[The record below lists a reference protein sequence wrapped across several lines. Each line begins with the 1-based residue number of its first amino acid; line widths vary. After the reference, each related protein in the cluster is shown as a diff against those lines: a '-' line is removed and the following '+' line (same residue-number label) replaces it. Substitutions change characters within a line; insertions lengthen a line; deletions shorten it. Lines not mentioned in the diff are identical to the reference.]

1 MRKRA
6 GILRAFISSSA
17 AIASAGAL
25 GLCAASEVKAQLPT
39 TTVEADQGS
48 PARARYEALRA
59 YREGRYAD
67 ALTAAATLPN
77 DPDVLLLRGRAA
89 EATGD
94 YPSALSAFAA
104 AATRHPGS
112 EAAFELGRLQLTLGR
127 QAEGRRSLEAVLIAG
142 SRGDM
147 GEVIGRAA
155 RAAQLLGRYEQ
166 ANSLFRDATAL
177 AGDNP
182 ELQTAWGD
190 LFLEKQNLPDA
201 VKSYRAALVG
211 DRRNPGAL
219 VGLARALSQG
229 NGQAA
234 RDLIAR
240 ALTVNPNYLPAHLA
254 LADLALDEDRRDEA
268 AGAVKSALSVNPSSL
283 DALSF
288 QAALAYLNDRTTD
301 FDASVARVLALNP
314 HFGDVYR
321 VTAAQAARHY
331 RFEAAVALNRKAL
344 AIEPGNVRAAADLGT
359 DLLRTGDEAAA
370 RSLLDRVFKA
380 DPYDVV
386 SYNLLGL
393 LDSLESF
400 QTSQS
405 ELVTLRLHPDE
416 APVLGEH
423 ALPLAD
429 QALETLSAKY
439 HTTVRGPILIEIF
452 PRHDDFAVRNVGLP
466 GMIGALGACFGRVV
480 TLDSPRGRPPGTF
493 AWQAALWHELAH
505 VVTLQLSANRIPRW
519 LTEGISVYE
528 EQLARPEWGRNAELD
543 FAELV
548 SRDAVIPLATLN
560 RGFMDPATISTAYYE
575 ASLLVEYL
583 VGERGQPSLEA
594 LVRAFADGTDTD
606 AAMQRTMG
614 GTLASIEPGF
624 LTWLHGRFDP
634 IIAARTAPDDVVLA
648 PKMSLDELEA
658 LARQSPNY
666 FDLQLRLGDARAAA
680 GDATAAYAAWTRT
693 SSILPVAGGEEG
705 PRERIVKL
713 ALTRGDTAQAIDALQ
728 GIVAHDGANVEA
740 ARQLAHL
747 LDTAGD
753 RSRALAA
760 WTRVADLDPFD
771 ATASAVL
778 GRQALDARDGR
789 NATRWFRAALAAGPS
804 DRAAAHC
811 DLAESYL
818 SVGDSTL
825 AKRQVMAALEQ
836 APTYARAQDLLLEI
850 VDGSR

>member
-6 GILRAFISSSA
+6 GILRALISSSA
-17 AIASAGAL
+17 AIAIAAAS
-25 GLCAASEVKAQLPT
+25 GLCAAPAAKAQLRLTPT
-39 TTVEADQGS
+39 EDGQAS

-59 YREGRYAD
+59 YREGRYKD
-67 ALTAAATLPN
+67 ALAAAATLPN

-94 YPSALSAFAA
+94 YVSALTAFEAA
-104 AATRHPGS
+104 AAKHPGS
-112 EAAFELGRLQLTLGR
+112 EAAFELGRLHLTLGHT
-127 QAEGRRSLEAVLIAG
+127 ADGRRYLEPVIVSG
-142 SRGDM
+142 GRGDV

-182 ELQTAWGD
+182 ELQAAWGD

-211 DRRNPGAL
+211 ERRNPGAL
-219 VGLARALSQG
+219 VGLARALAQE

-268 AGAVKSALSVNPSSL
+268 AGAVKSALAVNSSSL
-283 DALSF
+283 DALSL
-288 QAALAYLNDRTTD
+288 QAALAYLDDRTAD
-301 FDASVARVLALNP
+301 FDASVAQVLAINP

-321 VTAAQAARHY
+321 VVAAQAARHY
-331 RFEAAVALNRKAL
+331 RFDGAVTLNRKAL

-359 DLLRTGDEAAA
+359 DLLRTGDEASA
-370 RSLLDRVFKA
+370 RALLDRVFKA

-393 LDSLESF
+393 LDNLESF

-416 APVLGEH
+416 APVIGEH
-423 ALPLAD
+423 AMPMADHALTTLA
-429 QALETLSAKY
+429 AKY

-480 TLDSPRGRPPGTF
+480 TLDSPRARPPGTF

-505 VVTLQLSANRIPRW
+505 VITLQLSANRIPRW

-528 EQLARPEWGRNAELD
+528 EQLARPDWGRNAELD
-543 FAELV
+543 FADLV

-560 RGFMDPATISTAYYE
+560 RGFMDPATVSTAYYE

-583 VGERGQPSLEA
+583 VGLRGQPSLEA

-614 GTLASIEPGF
+614 GTLATVEPGF
-624 LTWLHGRFDP
+624 LAWLHGRFDP

-648 PKMSLDELEA
+648 PKMALAELET
-658 LARQSPNY
+658 LGREYPNY
-666 FDLQLRLGDARAAA
+666 FDLQLRLGDARVAS
-680 GDATAAYAAWTRT
+680 GDPTGAYAAWSRAAA
-693 SSILPVAGGEEG
+693 ILPVAGGEAG

-713 ALTRGDTAQAIDALQ
+713 ALARGDTAEAVDALE

-747 LDTAGD
+747 LDASGD
-753 RSRALAA
+753 RAKSLAA
-760 WTRVADLDPFD
+760 WTRVAELDPFD

-778 GRQALDARDGR
+778 GRQALESRDGR

-818 SVGDSTL
+818 AVGESTL
-825 AKRQVMAALEQ
+825 AKRQVMAALED